1 MAGIGFLLKKLLQE
15 DRYVSDFKANLISL
29 VISSGP
35 WLFAVMSIAGL
46 SVFAGSYSVQP
57 VMVLFRVIIV
67 YVYTF
72 SLIITSMFQLVLTR
86 FISDRLYQREYSA
99 LFPNFVGAMFLS
111 GLLCFIASS
120 VFISFST
127 VNFILKILFVILFCT
142 VSFQWIIMVFLSS
155 LRDYI
160 KVVSIYFLGFILSFL
175 AAMIAGNYWHTEG
188 YLAGFTL
195 GQVAI
200 VIFLIGRIKSEF
212 TWGEDRIFE
221 FTIYF
226 NKYPQLALAA
236 FLYNLGYWLDKLIVW
251 YSPEGIRMEAVFL
264 AHYPYDTSSFLAALT
279 IIPAMSVFFLQVE
292 TDFYEGLRKYINT
305 ILNEGT
311 YKEIEEK
318 RIMLISALKD
328 KLLHITKIQ
337 FFITLIIFLIAPYI
351 IRFLHFNADDVVPVF
366 RILIVAA
373 FFQILFL
380 VLVVLHWYLELLTD
394 SLVCISIFTM
404 LNGILSYLFIWHSSF
419 TLGTGYLIAIIIST
433 VIIFFNL
440 MYKMKHLNYL
450 TFLCKPVSQGQPV
463 MPKFKSVTSDR
474 VPVNRGCNDHDLFD
488 HKDV

>member
-1 MAGIGFLLKKLLQE
+1 
-15 DRYVSDFKANLISL
+15 
-29 VISSGP
+29 
-35 WLFAVMSIAGL
+35 
-46 SVFAGSYSVQP
+46 
-57 VMVLFRVIIV
+57 
-67 YVYTF
+67 
-72 SLIITSMFQLVLTR
+72 
-86 FISDRLYQREYSA
+86 
-99 LFPNFVGAMFLS
+99 
-111 GLLCFIASS
+111 
-120 VFISFST
+120 
-127 VNFILKILFVILFCT
+127 
-142 VSFQWIIMVFLSS
+142 MVFLSS
-155 LRDYI
+155 LRDYV
-160 KVVSIYFLGFILSFL
+160 KVVAIYFFGFILSFFI
-175 AAMIAGNYWHTEG
+175 AMIAGKYWHTEG
-188 YLAGFTL
+188 YLSGFTA
-195 GQVAI
+195 GQVVI
-200 VIFLIGRIKSEF
+200 VLFLVRRIKSEF
-212 TWGEDRIFE
+212 TWGEDSIFE
-221 FTIYF
+221 FTRYF

-251 YSPEGIRMEAVFL
+251 YSPEGIKMEAVFL

-311 YKEIEEK
+311 YQEIEDK
-318 RIMLISALKD
+318 RIFLISALKE
-328 KLLHITKIQ
+328 KLLHITEIQ
-337 FFITLIIFLIAPYI
+337 FFITIIIFLIAPYI

-419 TLGTGYLIAIIIST
+419 TSGTGYLIAIIIST
-433 VIIFFNL
+433 VIIFLNL

-463 MPKFKSVTSDR
+463 MPKFKSVTGDR
-474 VPVNRGCNDHDLFD
+474 CL
-488 HKDV
+488 